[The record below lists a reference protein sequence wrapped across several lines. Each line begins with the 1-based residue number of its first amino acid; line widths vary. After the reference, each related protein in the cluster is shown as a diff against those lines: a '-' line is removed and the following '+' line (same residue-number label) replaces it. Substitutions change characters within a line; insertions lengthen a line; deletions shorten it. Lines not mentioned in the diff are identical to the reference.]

1 MGLVQVFGVKMLSH
15 IQVSS
20 ESLDDYGFV
29 RGFQFPVMYKAVK
42 WELHR
47 YIDLI
52 SIVVLVEKFSC
63 TVHICTSPMHSNSLN
78 P

>member
-1 MGLVQVFGVKMLSH
+1 MLGLVQVFGVKMLSH

-29 RGFQFPVMYKAVK
+29 RGFQFPVIYKAVK

-47 YIDLI
+47 YID
-52 SIVVLVEKFSC
+52 
-63 TVHICTSPMHSNSLN
+63 
-78 P
+78 